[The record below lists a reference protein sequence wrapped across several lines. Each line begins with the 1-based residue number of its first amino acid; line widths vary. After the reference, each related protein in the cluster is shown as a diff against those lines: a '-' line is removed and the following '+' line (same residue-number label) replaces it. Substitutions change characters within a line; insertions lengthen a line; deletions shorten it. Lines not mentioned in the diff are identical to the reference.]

1 MFFPRIWD
9 QIYDFWRLS
18 DLDPNGWS
26 RDEHPAWW
34 LRKWAFFQQG
44 IIYRQCFETRWNE
57 VLGLQFRCPWLLK
70 STSYLTHIYI
80 YIWLY
85 IYIYIH
91 IYIYSRYI
99 WYICIY
105 IYIHTYIHYIY
116 ICMIYCMY
124 DICSLLESD
133 CRFKIPNTYSRLK
146 IDCQSGTSEKSVFF
160 VDHLLTISVFML
172 KSPCLVFSKFW
183 VIS

>member
-1 MFFPRIWD
+1 MNIRHGGFESERFSNRALYID
-9 QIYDFWRLS
+9 S
-18 DLDPNGWS
+18 VS
-26 RDEHPAWW
+26 KRDE
-34 LRKWAFFQQG
+34 
-44 IIYRQCFETRWNE
+44 TRFLVFSFDAHGCWN
-57 VLGLQFRCPWLLK
+57 QHHI
-70 STSYLTHIYI
+70 SHIYI
-80 YIWLY
+80 YIYDYTYIYTY
-85 IYIYIH
+85 IYIYIVV
-91 IYIYSRYI
+91 IYDTYVYIYT
-99 WYICIY
+99 
-105 IYIHTYIHYIY
+105 YIHTYIHDIYIY